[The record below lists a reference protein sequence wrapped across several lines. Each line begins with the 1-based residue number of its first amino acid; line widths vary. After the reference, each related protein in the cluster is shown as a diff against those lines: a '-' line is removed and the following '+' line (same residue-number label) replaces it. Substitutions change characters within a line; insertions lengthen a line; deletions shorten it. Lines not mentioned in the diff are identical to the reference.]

1 MQRRQWHY
9 CCNYNS
15 TMTTMAL
22 MRWCCLF
29 HGRRINH
36 INGCNARRAINIQW
50 GWGVYFNDVPNI
62 WTRRPTHEGI
72 IVILGR
78 ALVVYLRTV
87 CCCWWVQLPII
98 IMWMISFKSKAW
110 NDRLTLQKGRCH
122 GAWRLPIAAVDVVLG
137 TIVKCRVDG
146 DIGAAAMRVVKERM
160 IGRCHGGPCSYRCKL
175 ICTVLRHLPFK
186 VRKR

>member
-1 MQRRQWHY
+1 MQRRRQWHY

-22 MRWCCLF
+22 MRWCRLF

-50 GWGVYFNDVPNI
+50 GWGVYFNDIPNI
-62 WTRRPTHEGI
+62 WTRRPTHDGI

-98 IMWMISFKSKAW
+98 IMWMISFKSKAC
-110 NDRLTLQKGRCH
+110 NDRLTMPRIPVWKFRDPPPTFCELRPIENLGK
-122 GAWRLPIAAVDVVLG
+122 AVTYLP
-137 TIVKCRVDG
+137 
-146 DIGAAAMRVVKERM
+146 
-160 IGRCHGGPCSYRCKL
+160 SYRSPWPP
-175 ICTVLRHLPFK
+175 TLP
-186 VRKR
+186 